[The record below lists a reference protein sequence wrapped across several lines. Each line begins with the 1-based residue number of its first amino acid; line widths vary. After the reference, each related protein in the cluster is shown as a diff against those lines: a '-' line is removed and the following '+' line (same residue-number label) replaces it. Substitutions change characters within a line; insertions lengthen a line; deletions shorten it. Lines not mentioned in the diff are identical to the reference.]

1 MKKVIIIIVILLI
14 CCSILGIWIFF
25 NNKPIENSASVIAK
39 DMIKGFENIISF
51 DDKKED
57 EKEEIQEVEEQKD
70 IPKEDNT
77 QQEQVIE
84 QKQEIEN
91 NKPIETSLSKKT
103 EVVKEEKKS
112 SPQPSQNKVETKQEK
127 IVTPT
132 PTPTPQPEPEPE
144 PTPVVETPKVEKSNW
159 CFEGGTKHIAGNGPN
174 EHGYFDTWQQAWDSL
189 SEYMKDFTS
198 GNYYIDQCTC
208 GKYYYYVKQD

>member
-14 CCSILGIWIFF
+14 CCSVLGIWIFF
-25 NNKPIENSASVIAK
+25 NNKSKENSANAIAK
-39 DMIKGFENIISF
+39 DMIKGFENSISF

-57 EKEEIQEVEEQKD
+57 AKEEIQEVEEQKD

-91 NKPIETSLSKKT
+91 NKPIETSSSKKT

-112 SPQPSQNKVETKQEK
+112 SPQPSKNKVETKQEE
-127 IVTPT
+127 VVTTPT
-132 PTPTPQPEPEPE
+132 PTPDPQPEPE